1 MRTVLRQERRSEL
14 VAASIY
20 PIYLRW
26 RNWVF
31 LCRIFRW
38 AILRGGQTSEKFIHL
53 SLLCLSLV
61 ACANEADRWQLL
73 ETEHFYIAYEKE
85 NVAELQKV
93 GDLAEDIH
101 KRLTAIFPSKLSGKP
116 TLCSAIG
123 TMKAMV
129 LLS

>member
-1 MRTVLRQERRSEL
+1 MKNSFT
-14 VAASIY
+14 
-20 PIYLRW
+20 
-26 RNWVF
+26 F
-31 LCRIFRW
+31 L
-38 AILRGGQTSEKFIHL
+38 
-53 SLLCLSLV
+53 LLCLSLV

-101 KRLTAIFPSKLSGKP
+101 KRLLQFSLVNCQGKP